1 MALTPR
7 QARYLRSLAHAL
19 DPVVRVGANGVTD
32 AVVAKTDA
40 ELENHE
46 LIKVKVDGDR
56 QVVAEAAERLTTG
69 TRSGLVQIIGKTL
82 ILYRRRK
89 KLPEIRFP
97 KEPAPA

>member
-19 DPVVRVGANGVTD
+19 EPVFRVGANGVTD

-46 LIKVKVDGDR
+46 LLKVKVDGDR
-56 QVVAEAAERLTTG
+56 DVVADTADRLCKG
-69 TRSGLVQIIGKTL
+69 ARGELVQIIGKTV

-89 KLPEIRFP
+89 KQPTIRLPKDPE
-97 KEPAPA
+97 